1 MIALFSKSKYEST
14 TDEVIDWLVFFRGN
28 FIRVNGV
35 DYFRT
40 VTIRNNGFDNGFFR
54 DIFES
59 AKVCWFRRWVDD
71 DFFDEILE
79 SPRLLAESQHILKN
93 HLNREFSLI
102 SNELWRQLS
111 DRRWITKPSEVGLR
125 KLEVLD
131 KATKFGLL
139 VPSTIV
145 TSSKTEL
152 IRFKERAGR
161 VITKTIGDIPNFR
174 SGGHAYSMR
183 TVEIDDEIIKYSLR
197 DTFFP
202 SLFQALIEKEF
213 ELRIF
218 FLFDKFYSMA
228 IFSQRDKQTE
238 LDFRNYNK
246 NKPNRATPFKLP
258 KWLEDKLRALVS
270 DLKLTTGSIDMIRQP
285 LTGDYYL
292 LEINPVGQIG
302 MTSYPCNY
310 YLEREIAKQLIAYDR
325 E

>member
-59 AKVCWFRRWVDD
+59 ANVCWFRRWVDD

-111 DRRWITKPSEVGLR
+111 DRRWITKPSEVGLL

-174 SGGHAYSMR
+174 SGGQAYSMR
-183 TVEIDDEIIKYSLR
+183 TVEIDDEII
-197 DTFFP
+197 
-202 SLFQALIEKEF
+202 
-213 ELRIF
+213 
-218 FLFDKFYSMA
+218 
-228 IFSQRDKQTE
+228 
-238 LDFRNYNK
+238 
-246 NKPNRATPFKLP
+246 
-258 KWLEDKLRALVS
+258 
-270 DLKLTTGSIDMIRQP
+270 
-285 LTGDYYL
+285 
-292 LEINPVGQIG
+292 NP
-302 MTSYPCNY
+302 TLSS
-310 YLEREIAKQLIAYDR
+310 
-325 E
+325 